1 MAGLKSRPFK
11 AGFGEIQSGIWCGS
25 RRDLVWFKAG
35 FGVGVRWKGRL

>member
-25 RRDLVWFKAG
+25 RRDLVWECG
-35 FGVGVRWKGRL
+35 GRVDFNHAD